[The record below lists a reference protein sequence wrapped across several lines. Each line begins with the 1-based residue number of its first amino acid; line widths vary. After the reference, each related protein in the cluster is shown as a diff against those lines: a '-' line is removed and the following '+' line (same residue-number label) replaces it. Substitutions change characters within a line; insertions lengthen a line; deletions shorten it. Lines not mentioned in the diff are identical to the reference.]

1 MKSLFFIAALFLTLS
16 GISQKSDYLVKFNG
30 DTIWGNVKLKN
41 KIFHVS
47 AGNGT
52 AVDINAD
59 DVKQIKSDDYKGSV
73 VVHCKLQLYSDNID
87 DLDLGWMQKGE
98 IDTVMILDEIYTTPK
113 INLYFGTNHYKTRF
127 FFYKTPSD
135 SFPVQL
141 IIRYS
146 LQGGLST
153 YAVDQATYR
162 GEGRKTA
169 INVDKSYVNQL
180 YGIMG
185 HCKKISPT
193 MWEMLTYRDYSLK
206 QVIKKYNKCK

>member
-1 MKSLFFIAALFLTLS
+1 MKIFFFTAAFFLSLSVF
-16 GISQKSDYLVKFNG
+16 SQKNDYLVKVNG
-30 DTIWGNVKLKN
+30 DTVWGKIKLKN

-47 AGNGT
+47 
-52 AVDINAD
+52 NAD
-59 DVKQIKSDDYKGSV
+59 PVEISADEVKTIKSSDYKGSA

-87 DLDLGWMQKGE
+87 DLELDWMQRGE
-98 IDTVMILDEIYTTPK
+98 TDTVMILDEIYTTPK

-135 SFPVQL
+135 PFPVQL

-153 YAVDQATYR
+153 YAVDEATYR
-162 GEGRKTA
+162 GEGRKTS
-169 INVDKSYVNQL
+169 INVDKSYANQL
-180 YGIMG
+180 YAIMG
-185 HCKKISPT
+185 DCKKIPPT

-206 QVIKKYNKCK
+206 QLIKKYNKCH